1 MLSDQQILDISVLY
15 VEDDIFIR
23 KVMLNILSK
32 NVREVYTAENGL
44 EGLNLYKKLHP
55 DIVLTDIRMPVMD
68 GLEMAAQIKFANR
81 NAPIIVTTA
90 YGDTEN
96 LLRSIE
102 IGIDSYV
109 LKPID
114 KNKLI
119 RVLRR
124 YAEEI
129 RLKKKLHEQEEA
141 VATAHALLM
150 AAIEQSPSGIL
161 VFDAPTGNIRI
172 ANAAALAIRGET
184 KSKLVDISMMQQP
197 QNWGFCHPDGKPY
210 EYYELPQSVAIMT
223 GATVRDLEMLIKRD
237 SGEVRWVIASAAPV
251 MDSKNS
257 IVASILI
264 FQDITER
271 KRLSEQLHQAQ
282 KMEAVGQLTGGIAHD
297 FNNILTAIIGY
308 SSLIKNNLSPD
319 DPNILY
325 IDQVLNSAE
334 KAADL
339 TRNLLAFSRKQII
352 SPKQANLN
360 EIVTSVQRLISR
372 LIGEDIDLTINL
384 QSGDIPVFVDSGQ
397 IEQVLLNLAANARD
411 AMPRGGKLT
420 ITTTVTTLNEGGL
433 VNKNDNK
440 RYAMIIVSDTG
451 TGIDKKIID
460 KIFEPFFTTKEKGK
474 GTGLGLAMAYGI
486 IKQHNGYIFVSSEV
500 GKGTEF
506 RIYLPLF
513 SKGDAEAETT
523 DDKQSNLSIPM
534 GTETILLAE
543 DSDDVRSITREILL
557 SHGYKVIEAIDGQDA
572 IDKFR
577 QAPEVID
584 LLLFDVIMPRK
595 NGKEA
600 YEVIKNLRPDVKVLF
615 LSGYATDIL
624 TKRSM
629 LEEEI
634 NFLPKPVTPLVL
646 LKKVRDILDAQ

>member
-1 MLSDQQILDISVLY
+1 MHLEQQILDISVLY
-15 VEDDIFIR
+15 VEDDLFIR

-32 NVREVYTAENGL
+32 NLREVYTAENGL
-44 EGLNLYKKLHP
+44 EGLNLYKRLQP

-68 GLEMAAQIKFANR
+68 GLEMASQIRSLNKT
-81 NAPIIVTTA
+81 APIIVTTA

-114 KNKLI
+114 KNKLLT
-119 RVLRR
+119 VLRK

-129 RLKKKLHEQEEA
+129 ILRKKLREQEEA
-141 VATAHALLM
+141 TATTHALLM

-184 KSKLVDISMMQQP
+184 NAKLVDISMMQQP
-197 QNWGFCHPDGKPY
+197 QHWGFCHPDGRPY
-210 EYYELPQSVAIMT
+210 KYYELPQSIAIMT
-223 GATVRDLEMLIKRD
+223 GATIKDLEMLIKRD
-237 SGEVRWVIASAAPV
+237 SGEVRWVLASASPV
-251 MDSKNS
+251 MDSKNN

-264 FQDITER
+264 LQDITER
-271 KRLSEQLHQAQ
+271 RRLSEQLHQAQ

-308 SSLIKNNLSPD
+308 GSLIRNNLGHD
-319 DPNILY
+319 DTNRLY
-325 IDQVLNSAE
+325 IDQVLKSAE

-339 TRNLLAFSRKQII
+339 TKNLLAFSRKQII
-352 SPKQANLN
+352 SPKKTNLN
-360 EIVTSVQRLISR
+360 ETVASVQRLISR
-372 LIGEDIDLTINL
+372 LIGEDIELNINL
-384 QSGDIPVFVDSGQ
+384 HSEDIPVFVDSGL

-411 AMPRGGKLT
+411 AMPKGGKLE
-420 ITTTVTTLNEGGL
+420 ITTTVTTLNENGL
-433 VNKNDNK
+433 VGKDDHRK
-440 RYAMIIVSDTG
+440 YALIRVRDTG
-451 TGIDKKIID
+451 TGIEQKIID

-513 SKGDAEAETT
+513 AKEFEGTAPTNKQGDSTAP
-523 DDKQSNLSIPM
+523 K
-534 GTETILLAE
+534 GTETVLLAE
-543 DSDDVRSITREILL
+543 DSDDVRGITREILL
-557 SHGYKVIEAIDGQDA
+557 SHGYKVIEAIDGEEA
-572 IDKFR
+572 VEKFK
-577 QAPEVID
+577 QTPESID
-584 LLLFDVIMPRK
+584 LLLFDVIMPKK

-600 YEVIKNLRPDVKVLF
+600 YEEIKRLRPDVKVLF

-624 TKRSM
+624 SKRNM
-629 LEEEI
+629 LEEGI
-634 NFLPKPVTPLVL
+634 NFLPKPVTPPVL
-646 LKKVRDILDAQ
+646 LKKVRDVLDVQ

>member
-1 MLSDQQILDISVLY
+1 MHLEQQILDISVLY
-15 VEDDIFIR
+15 VEDDLFIR

-32 NVREVYTAENGL
+32 NLREVYTAENGL
-44 EGLNLYKKLHP
+44 EGLNLYKRLQP

-68 GLEMAAQIKFANR
+68 GLEMASQIRSLNKT
-81 NAPIIVTTA
+81 APIIVTTA

-114 KNKLI
+114 KNKLLT
-119 RVLRR
+119 VLRK

-129 RLKKKLHEQEEA
+129 ILRKKLREQEEA
-141 VATAHALLM
+141 TATTHALLM

-184 KSKLVDISMMQQP
+184 NAKLVDISMMQQP
-197 QNWGFCHPDGKPY
+197 QHWGFCHPDGRPY
-210 EYYELPQSVAIMT
+210 EYYELPQSIAIMT
-223 GATVRDLEMLIKRD
+223 GATIKDLEMLIKRD
-237 SGEVRWVIASAAPV
+237 SGEVRWVLASASPV
-251 MDSKNS
+251 MDSKNN

-264 FQDITER
+264 LQDITER
-271 KRLSEQLHQAQ
+271 RRLSEQLHQAQ

-308 SSLIKNNLSPD
+308 GSLIRNNLGHD
-319 DPNILY
+319 DTNRLY
-325 IDQVLNSAE
+325 IDQVLKSAE

-339 TRNLLAFSRKQII
+339 TKNLLAFSRKQII
-352 SPKQANLN
+352 SPKKTNLN
-360 EIVTSVQRLISR
+360 ETVASVQRLISR
-372 LIGEDIDLTINL
+372 LIGEDIELNINL
-384 QSGDIPVFVDSGQ
+384 HSEDIPVFVDSGL

-411 AMPRGGKLT
+411 AMPKGGKLE
-420 ITTTVTTLNEGGL
+420 ITTTVTTLNENGL
-433 VNKNDNK
+433 VGKDDHRK
-440 RYAMIIVSDTG
+440 YALIRVRDTG
-451 TGIDKKIID
+451 TGIEQKIID

-513 SKGDAEAETT
+513 AKEFEGTAPTNKQGDSTAP
-523 DDKQSNLSIPM
+523 K
-534 GTETILLAE
+534 GTETVLLAE
-543 DSDDVRSITREILL
+543 DSDDVRGITREILL
-557 SHGYKVIEAIDGQDA
+557 SHGYKVIEAIDGEEA
-572 IDKFR
+572 VEKFK
-577 QAPEVID
+577 QTPESID
-584 LLLFDVIMPRK
+584 LLLFDVIMPKK

-600 YEVIKNLRPDVKVLF
+600 YEEIKRLRPDVKVLF

-624 TKRSM
+624 SKRNM
-629 LEEEI
+629 LEEGI
-634 NFLPKPVTPLVL
+634 NFLPKPVTPPVL
-646 LKKVRDILDAQ
+646 LKKVRDVLDVQ

>member
-1 MLSDQQILDISVLY
+1 MHLEQQILDISVLY
-15 VEDDIFIR
+15 VEDDLFIR

-32 NVREVYTAENGL
+32 NLKEVYTAENGL
-44 EGLNLYKKLHP
+44 EGLNLYKRLQP

-68 GLEMAAQIKFANR
+68 GLEMASQIRSLNKT
-81 NAPIIVTTA
+81 APIIVTTA

-114 KNKLI
+114 KNKLLT
-119 RVLRR
+119 VLRK

-129 RLKKKLHEQEEA
+129 ILRKKLREQEEA
-141 VATAHALLM
+141 TATTHALLM

-184 KSKLVDISMMQQP
+184 NAKLVDISMMQQP
-197 QNWGFCHPDGKPY
+197 QHWGFCHPDGRPY
-210 EYYELPQSVAIMT
+210 EYYELPQSIAIMT
-223 GATVRDLEMLIKRD
+223 GATIKDLEMLIKRD
-237 SGEVRWVIASAAPV
+237 SGEVRWVLASASPV
-251 MDSKNS
+251 MDSKNN

-264 FQDITER
+264 LQDITER
-271 KRLSEQLHQAQ
+271 RRLSEQLHQAQ

-308 SSLIKNNLSPD
+308 GSLIRNNLGHD
-319 DPNILY
+319 DTNRLY
-325 IDQVLNSAE
+325 IDQVLKSAE

-339 TRNLLAFSRKQII
+339 TKNLLAFSRKQII
-352 SPKQANLN
+352 SPKKTNLN
-360 EIVTSVQRLISR
+360 ETVASVQRLISR
-372 LIGEDIDLTINL
+372 LIGEDIELNINL
-384 QSGDIPVFVDSGQ
+384 HSEDIPVFVDSGL

-411 AMPRGGKLT
+411 AMPKGGKLE
-420 ITTTVTTLNEGGL
+420 ITTTVTTLNENGL
-433 VNKNDNK
+433 VGKDDHRK
-440 RYAMIIVSDTG
+440 YALIRVRDTG
-451 TGIDKKIID
+451 TGIEQKIID

-513 SKGDAEAETT
+513 AKEFEGTAPTNKQGDSTAP
-523 DDKQSNLSIPM
+523 K
-534 GTETILLAE
+534 GTETVLLAE
-543 DSDDVRSITREILL
+543 DSDDVRGITREILL
-557 SHGYKVIEAIDGQDA
+557 SHGYKVIEAIDGEEA
-572 IDKFR
+572 VEKFK
-577 QAPEVID
+577 QTPESID
-584 LLLFDVIMPRK
+584 LLLFDVIMPKK

-600 YEVIKNLRPDVKVLF
+600 YEEIKRLRPDVKVLF

-624 TKRSM
+624 SKRNM
-629 LEEEI
+629 LEEGI
-634 NFLPKPVTPLVL
+634 NFLPKPVTPPVL
-646 LKKVRDILDAQ
+646 LKKVRDVLDVQ

>member
-1 MLSDQQILDISVLY
+1 MHLEQQILDISVLY
-15 VEDDIFIR
+15 VEDDLFIR

-32 NVREVYTAENGL
+32 NLREVYTAENGL
-44 EGLNLYKKLHP
+44 EGLNLYKRLQP

-68 GLEMAAQIKFANR
+68 GLEMASQIRSLNKT
-81 NAPIIVTTA
+81 APIIVTTA

-114 KNKLI
+114 KNKLLK
-119 RVLRR
+119 VLRK

-129 RLKKKLHEQEEA
+129 ILRKKLREQEEA
-141 VATAHALLM
+141 TATTHALLM

-184 KSKLVDISMMQQP
+184 NAKLVDISMMQQP
-197 QNWGFCHPDGKPY
+197 QHWGFCHPDGRPY
-210 EYYELPQSVAIMT
+210 EYYELPQSIAIMT
-223 GATVRDLEMLIKRD
+223 GATIKDLEMLIKRD
-237 SGEVRWVIASAAPV
+237 SGEVRWVLASASPV
-251 MDSKNS
+251 MDSKNN

-264 FQDITER
+264 LQDITER
-271 KRLSEQLHQAQ
+271 RRLSEQLHQAQ

-308 SSLIKNNLSPD
+308 GSLIRNNLGHD
-319 DPNILY
+319 DTNRLY
-325 IDQVLNSAE
+325 IDQVLKSAE

-339 TRNLLAFSRKQII
+339 TKNLLAFSRKQII
-352 SPKQANLN
+352 SPKKTNLN
-360 EIVTSVQRLISR
+360 ETVASVQRLISR
-372 LIGEDIDLTINL
+372 LIGEDIELNINL
-384 QSGDIPVFVDSGQ
+384 HSEDIPVFVDSGL

-411 AMPRGGKLT
+411 AMPKGGKLE
-420 ITTTVTTLNEGGL
+420 ITTTVTTLNENGL
-433 VNKNDNK
+433 VGKDDHRK
-440 RYAMIIVSDTG
+440 YALIRVRDTG
-451 TGIDKKIID
+451 TGIEQKIID

-513 SKGDAEAETT
+513 AKEFEGTAPTNKQGDSTAP
-523 DDKQSNLSIPM
+523 K
-534 GTETILLAE
+534 GTETVLLAE
-543 DSDDVRSITREILL
+543 DSDDVRGITREILL
-557 SHGYKVIEAIDGQDA
+557 SHGYKVIEAIDGEEA
-572 IDKFR
+572 VEKFK
-577 QAPEVID
+577 QTPESID
-584 LLLFDVIMPRK
+584 LLLFDVIMPKK

-600 YEVIKNLRPDVKVLF
+600 YEEIKRLRPDVKVLF

-624 TKRSM
+624 SKRNM
-629 LEEEI
+629 LEEGI
-634 NFLPKPVTPLVL
+634 NFLPKPVTPPVL
-646 LKKVRDILDAQ
+646 LKKVRDVLDVQ

>member
-1 MLSDQQILDISVLY
+1 MHLEQQILDISVLY
-15 VEDDIFIR
+15 VEDDLFIR

-32 NVREVYTAENGL
+32 NLREVYTAENGL
-44 EGLNLYKKLHP
+44 EGLNLYKRLQP

-68 GLEMAAQIKFANR
+68 GLEMASQIRSLNKT
-81 NAPIIVTTA
+81 APIIVTTA

-114 KNKLI
+114 KNKLLT
-119 RVLRR
+119 VLRK

-129 RLKKKLHEQEEA
+129 ILRKKLREQEEA
-141 VATAHALLM
+141 TATTHALLM

-172 ANAAALAIRGET
+172 ANAVALAIRGET
-184 KSKLVDISMMQQP
+184 NAKLVDISMMQQP
-197 QNWGFCHPDGKPY
+197 QHWGFCHPDGRPY
-210 EYYELPQSVAIMT
+210 EYYELPQSIAIMT
-223 GATVRDLEMLIKRD
+223 GATIKDLEMLIKRD
-237 SGEVRWVIASAAPV
+237 SGEVRWVLASASPV
-251 MDSKNS
+251 MDSKNN

-264 FQDITER
+264 LQDITER
-271 KRLSEQLHQAQ
+271 RRLSEQLHQAQ

-308 SSLIKNNLSPD
+308 GSLIRNNLGHD
-319 DPNILY
+319 DTNRLY
-325 IDQVLNSAE
+325 IDQVLKSAE

-339 TRNLLAFSRKQII
+339 TKNLLAFSRKQII
-352 SPKQANLN
+352 SPKKTNLN
-360 EIVTSVQRLISR
+360 ETVASVQRLISR
-372 LIGEDIDLTINL
+372 LIGEDIELNINL
-384 QSGDIPVFVDSGQ
+384 HSEDIPVFVDSGL

-411 AMPRGGKLT
+411 AMPKGGKLE
-420 ITTTVTTLNEGGL
+420 ITTTVTTLNENGL
-433 VNKNDNK
+433 VGKDDHRK
-440 RYAMIIVSDTG
+440 YALIRVRDTG
-451 TGIDKKIID
+451 TGIEQKIID

-513 SKGDAEAETT
+513 AKEFEGTAPTNKQGDSTAP
-523 DDKQSNLSIPM
+523 K
-534 GTETILLAE
+534 GTETVLLAE
-543 DSDDVRSITREILL
+543 DSDDVRGITREILL
-557 SHGYKVIEAIDGQDA
+557 SHGYKVIEAIDGEEA
-572 IDKFR
+572 VEKFK
-577 QAPEVID
+577 QTPESID
-584 LLLFDVIMPRK
+584 LLLFDVIMPKK

-600 YEVIKNLRPDVKVLF
+600 YEEIKRLRPDVKVLF

-624 TKRSM
+624 SKRNM
-629 LEEEI
+629 LGEGI
-634 NFLPKPVTPLVL
+634 NFLPKPVTPPVL
-646 LKKVRDILDAQ
+646 LKKVRDVLDVQ

>member
-1 MLSDQQILDISVLY
+1 MHLEQQILDISVLY
-15 VEDDIFIR
+15 VEDDLFIR

-32 NVREVYTAENGL
+32 NLKEVYTAENGL
-44 EGLNLYKKLHP
+44 EGLNLYKRLQP

-68 GLEMAAQIKFANR
+68 GLEMASQIRSLNKT
-81 NAPIIVTTA
+81 APIIVTTA

-114 KNKLI
+114 KNKLLA
-119 RVLRR
+119 VLRK

-129 RLKKKLHEQEEA
+129 ILRKKLREQEEA
-141 VATAHALLM
+141 TATTHALLM

-184 KSKLVDISMMQQP
+184 NAKLVDISMMQQP
-197 QNWGFCHPDGKPY
+197 QHWGFCHPDGRPY
-210 EYYELPQSVAIMT
+210 EYYELPQSIAIMT
-223 GATVRDLEMLIKRD
+223 GATIKDLEMLIKRD
-237 SGEVRWVIASAAPV
+237 SGEVRWVLASASPV
-251 MDSKNS
+251 MDSKNN

-264 FQDITER
+264 LQDITER
-271 KRLSEQLHQAQ
+271 RRLSEQLHQAQ

-308 SSLIKNNLSPD
+308 GSLIRNNLGHD
-319 DPNILY
+319 DTNRLY
-325 IDQVLNSAE
+325 IDQVLKSAE

-339 TRNLLAFSRKQII
+339 TKNLLAFSRKQII
-352 SPKQANLN
+352 SPKKTNLN
-360 EIVTSVQRLISR
+360 ETVASVQRLISR
-372 LIGEDIDLTINL
+372 LIGEDIELNINL
-384 QSGDIPVFVDSGQ
+384 HSEDIPVFVDSGL

-411 AMPRGGKLT
+411 AMPKGGKLE
-420 ITTTVTTLNEGGL
+420 ITTTVTTLNENGL
-433 VNKNDNK
+433 VGKDDHRK
-440 RYAMIIVSDTG
+440 YALIRVRDTG
-451 TGIDKKIID
+451 TGIEQKIID

-513 SKGDAEAETT
+513 AKEFEGTAPTNKQGDSTAP
-523 DDKQSNLSIPM
+523 K
-534 GTETILLAE
+534 GTETVLLAE
-543 DSDDVRSITREILL
+543 DSDDVRGITREILL
-557 SHGYKVIEAIDGQDA
+557 SHGYKVIEAIDGEEA
-572 IDKFR
+572 VEKFK
-577 QAPEVID
+577 QTPESID
-584 LLLFDVIMPRK
+584 LLLFDVIMPKK

-600 YEVIKNLRPDVKVLF
+600 YEEIKRLRPDVKVLF

-624 TKRSM
+624 SKRNM
-629 LEEEI
+629 LEEGI
-634 NFLPKPVTPLVL
+634 NFLPKPVTPPVL
-646 LKKVRDILDAQ
+646 LKKVRDVLDVQ